1 MRFSRKKNINTSSNS
16 ASSNSDLDIDESNSS
31 DSECNEDTIDEI
43 LQELV
48 IEEERNVGDA
58 EESSQFNLING
69 MNLATKI
76 IFFFGQADRQTI
88 SLDNYGNIH
97 MMYLLCL
104 LMMK

>member
-76 IFFFGQADRQTI
+76 IFFFGRQAV